1 VGEAS
6 DTSAWWRQRWRGQP
20 NRLEVWYATCTDAAT
35 GTGVW
40 VHGETVAPAD
50 GGEPYAHGWIAVFP
64 PDGPPTWERTPRT
77 PVERPARGAATPRRP
92 PGFTAEDLRIDPSGS
107 AGQAGSIRWDL
118 HWDAA
123 GQRGLATFP
132 RWAWDRELLPAAQV
146 VPAPSLRVHG
156 TIDVDGTPTTIDG
169 PGAAAR
175 IYGHGNA
182 KRWGWLHAELG
193 GGDVLEVVS
202 AVSTR
207 PGLRALPPLTFLKLR
222 LDGADWPEVRLAS
235 FGLKNRLAL
244 PTWTIRG
251 RAGGDRLE
259 LRVDLPPDRC
269 VAIPYTDPDGATAT
283 CTNTERADLDLR
295 ITRRDGTERR
305 WHLDG
310 TAHAEVGTRP

>member
-1 VGEAS
+1 
-6 DTSAWWRQRWRGQP
+6 
-20 NRLEVWYATCTDAAT
+20 LEVWYVTCTDAAT

-50 GGEPYAHGWIAVFP
+50 GGEPYSRGWVALFP
-64 PDGPPTWERTPRT
+64 AGGPPTWERTPRT
-77 PVERPARGAATPRRP
+77 TIERPARDPATSKRP
-92 PGFTAEDLRIDPSGS
+92 PGLVTEGLRIDPTGS
-107 AGQAGSIRWDL
+107 AGEAGPLRWEL
-118 HWDAA
+118 HWDAD

-132 RWAWDRELLPAAQV
+132 LWAWEREILPAAQV
-146 VPAPSLRVHG
+146 VPAPTLHVSG
-156 TIDVDGTPTTIDG
+156 TVQVDGAVTRIDG

-182 KRWGWLHAELG
+182 KRWGWLHADLG

-222 LDGADWPEVRLAS
+222 VGGEDWPDVRLAS
-235 FGLKNRLAL
+235 FGLRNRLAL

-251 RAGGDRLE
+251 RVGGDHVE
-259 LRVDLPPDRC
+259 LRVDLPSERC
-269 VAIPYTDPDGATAT
+269 VAIPYADPDGATAT

-295 ITRRDGTERR
+295 VTRRDGTERR